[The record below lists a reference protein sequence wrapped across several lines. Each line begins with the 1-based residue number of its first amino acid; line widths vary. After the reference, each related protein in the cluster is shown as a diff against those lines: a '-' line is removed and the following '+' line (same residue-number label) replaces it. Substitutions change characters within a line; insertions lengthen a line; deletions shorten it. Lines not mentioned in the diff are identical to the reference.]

1 MRHLGKTGSSG
12 NMAHSGLALALGLM
26 LASCAGT
33 SVADSSS
40 AAPASARLAQNVTID
55 GSRIFPESLSSDAAG
70 NIYVGSNAGT
80 VYRSLAG
87 SDTATPWIAPDD
99 ENGLMTVFGVLVDE
113 PRALLWVCTNPNPGA
128 PPVAGAAS
136 AIKSFNLADGSL
148 NSSHGFP
155 SDVGLLQCN
164 DMTIADNG
172 DMFATDP
179 TGGQVFFLANGGGDL
194 TLFGKHEEMGAI
206 DGIAL
211 AEDGTLYANSV
222 QRQTMFR
229 INRKADG
236 SFDGVTNLEL
246 SQPIAG
252 PDGLRLL
259 GGHRFLQAEGTS
271 GKLTYVRIDGDKA
284 AITTLAE
291 GYDYPAAVTPIRT
304 ATGMVAF
311 VPEGKITYLFDPS
324 KADQNPDPFII
335 HAVPFE
341 DTP

>member
-1 MRHLGKTGSSG
+1 MRNSIRNIAQFATILGCGV
-12 NMAHSGLALALGLM
+12 M

-33 SVADSSS
+33 TDMAGSD
-40 AAPASARLAQNVTID
+40 ASAKRVTRNVGID

-70 NIYVGSNAGT
+70 NIYIGSNAGT
-80 VYRSLAG
+80 VYRSLAATR
-87 SDTATPWIAPDD
+87 TATPWITPDD
-99 ENGLMTVFGVLVDE
+99 TNGLMTVFGVLVDE
-113 PRALLWVCTNPNPGA
+113 ARELLWVCTNPNPGGPPA
-128 PPVAGAAS
+128 PGATS

-155 SDVGLLQCN
+155 SDVGAMQCN

-172 DMFATDP
+172 DMYATDP
-179 TGGQVFFLANGGGDL
+179 VGGRVFFLTSGGTDFAL
-194 TLFGKHEEMGAI
+194 YAQHEEMGSI
-206 DGIAL
+206 DGIVL

-222 QRQTMFR
+222 QRQTLFR

-236 SFDGVTNLEL
+236 SFDDVTLLEL

-252 PDGLRLL
+252 PDGIRLL

-271 GKLTYVRIDGDKA
+271 GKVTHVTIDGDKA
-284 AITTLAE
+284 TIRTLAE
-291 GYDYPAAVTPIRT
+291 GLDYPAAVTPVET
-304 ATGMVAF
+304 TTGLVAF
-311 VPEGKITYLFDPS
+311 APEGKITYLFDPS
-324 KADQNPDPFII
+324 KADQDPDPFVI

>member
-1 MRHLGKTGSSG
+1 MMRHGIR
-12 NMAHSGLALALGLM
+12 NAAQWALV
-26 LASCAGT
+26 LASGALLSACVDTVG
-33 SVADSSS
+33 S
-40 AAPASARLAQNVTID
+40 AAGDTAGHPLSMRAAQDVKID

-87 SDTATPWIAPDD
+87 SDMAIPWITPNDV
-99 ENGLMTVFGVLVDE
+99 NGLMTVFGVLVDE
-113 PRALLWVCTNPNPGA
+113 PRGLLWICTNPNPGA
-128 PPVAGAAS
+128 PPKPGAAS
-136 AIKSFNLADGSL
+136 AIKSFKLADGSL

-155 SDVGLLQCN
+155 ADIGPMQCN
-164 DMTIADNG
+164 DMTIAKNG

-179 TGGQVFFLANGGGDL
+179 TGGQVFHLANGAADF

-236 SFDGVTNLEL
+236 SFSGVTNLEL

-271 GKLTYVRIDGDKA
+271 GKLTYVKIDGDKA
-284 AITTLAE
+284 TITTLAE
-291 GYDYPAAVTPIRT
+291 GYDYPAAVTPVQT
-304 ATGMVAF
+304 ATGLVAF